1 MNWDR
6 IVKNWAKRL
15 AGAAAARTAWR
26 VWFAV
31 FLFHVG
37 WIGAQTLAPPAIP
50 SPQNTPYA
58 GTLSIEVDLTDL
70 DRKIMQVR
78 QTLPVQAGPLT
89 LLYPRWIPGT
99 HSPTGSVTRMAGLQ
113 ITGNGKPVQWTR
125 DSVDVFA
132 FHLTVPPGVSTLDIA
147 FQHLSPVS
155 PASGRVVMTP
165 EIIGLQWNTVVL
177 YPAGYFVSGIQT
189 RASAKLP
196 AGWQTATS
204 LDVARRTGDWLEFK
218 PVSLETLVDSPL
230 WAGKYSKRVELDSP
244 GALVSDPVSV
254 SAPAAAPAGSSARPS
269 AGPSAGPSGKAPA
282 FLNVFADT
290 ASELEALPEHIAAH
304 KQLVLQ
310 ADAVFGS
317 RHFARYEFLL
327 AISERFS
334 GIGLEHSESSENS
347 VRLGYFTEWKKNSA
361 GRTLLPHEYAH
372 SWNGKFRRPADLW
385 TPNFNVPMQDSLL
398 WIYEGQ
404 TQYWGHVLAA
414 RSGIVPPAD
423 SVDSLAQTAASLDA
437 RSGRVWRNL
446 QDTTNEPVISGRGQQ
461 DWPDWQRREEYYDE
475 GLLIWLDAD
484 TRIRQMTQEARSL
497 DDVAKAFFGIQDGR
511 VAAVTYT
518 FDDYVAAL
526 NTVAPS
532 ADWAAFLR
540 QRLDTH
546 DSATLLD
553 GIKRAGWRLVFSET
567 QTDYSKAVEGAF
579 KFTDFSHSLG
589 FSLDKDAKFNRIQWN
604 GPAFKAGLT
613 TAMQLI
619 AVNSLAFKAED
630 LRAAITAAKD
640 GSGVELLVK
649 VDNRYKTV
657 KIDFG
662 GGQRYPKLERI
673 EGTPDRLTPILSSV
687 K

>member
-1 MNWDR
+1 MMQLRSIFVLIMPW
-6 IVKNWAKRL
+6 VMP
-15 AGAAAARTAWR
+15 
-26 VWFAV
+26 WFVA
-31 FLFHVG
+31 LFGFATVPFV
-37 WIGAQTLAPPAIP
+37 GAQTIPPP
-50 SPQNTPYA
+50 SNTPYI
-58 GTLSIEVDLTDL
+58 GTLAIEVDLTDIE
-70 DRKIMQVR
+70 RKIMPVR
-78 QTLPVQAGPLT
+78 QTLPVQVGPLT

-99 HSPTGSVTRMAGLQ
+99 HSPTGSVARMAGLQ
-113 ITGNGKPVQWTR
+113 ISGNGKPVAWTR
-125 DSVDVFA
+125 DPVDVFA
-132 FHLTVPPGVSTLDIA
+132 FHMTVPPGVSMLDIT

-155 PASGRVVMTP
+155 PATGRVVVTS

-204 LDVARRTGDWLEFK
+204 LDIARRTGDWLEFK

-230 WAGKYSKRVELDSP
+230 WAGKYSKRLALDAPGVSP
-244 GALVSDPVSV
+244 LAIASTPLSISASTSA
-254 SAPAAAPAGSSARPS
+254 SAPAAAVASAKP
-269 AGPSAGPSGKAPA
+269 PVY
-282 FLNVFADT
+282 LTLFADT
-290 ASELEALPEHIAAH
+290 AAQLEALPEHLAAH
-304 KQLVLQ
+304 TQLVQQ

-327 AISERFS
+327 AISEYFS
-334 GIGLEHSESSENS
+334 GIGLEHSESSENG
-347 VRLGYFTEWKKNSA
+347 VRLGYFTEWKKSSA

-385 TPNFNVPMQDSLL
+385 TPNFNTPMQDSLL

-414 RSGIVPPAD
+414 RSGIVPLAD
-423 SVDSLAQTAASLDA
+423 SLDSLAQTAASLDA
-437 RSGRVWRNL
+437 RSGRAWRNL
-446 QDTTNEPVISGRGQQ
+446 QDTTNEPVIGGRGQQ
-461 DWPDWQRREEYYDE
+461 DWSDWQRREEYYDE

-484 TRIRQMTQEARSL
+484 TRIREMTQDGRSL
-497 DDVAKAFFGIQDGR
+497 ADVAKAFFGIQDGR
-511 VAAVTYT
+511 VSAVTYT

-526 NTVAPS
+526 NSVAPS

-540 QRLDTH
+540 QRLDTN
-546 DSATLLD
+546 DNATVLD

-567 QTDYSKAVEGAF
+567 QSDYSKGVEGAF
-579 KFTDFSHSLG
+579 RFTDFSHSLG

-613 TAMQLI
+613 VGMQLI
-619 AVNSLAFKAED
+619 AVNSLAYKAED

-657 KIDFG
+657 KIDYRS
-662 GGQRYPKLERI
+662 GQRYPKFERI
-673 EGTPDRLTPILSSV
+673 EGTTDRLTAILSSV

>member
-1 MNWDR
+1 MSW
-6 IVKNWAKRL
+6 KLSFENWAKKL
-15 AGAAAARTAWR
+15 SGATAAKAASS
-26 VWFAV
+26 VSVAV
-31 FLFHVG
+31 FLLHLG
-37 WIGAQTLAPPAIP
+37 LTGAQTLVPSAVPP
-50 SPQNTPYA
+50 PQNTPYA
-58 GTLSIEVDLTDL
+58 GTMAIEVDLTDL
-70 DRKIMQVR
+70 DRKIMPVR
-78 QTLPVQAGPLT
+78 QTLPVQPGPLT

-99 HSPTGSVTRMAGLQ
+99 HSPTGSVSRMAGLQ
-113 ITGNGKPVQWTR
+113 ITAHGKLVQWTR
-125 DSVDVFA
+125 DTVDGFA
-132 FHLTVPPGVSTLDIA
+132 FHLSVPPGATLLEIA

-196 AGWQTATS
+196 TGWQTATS

-230 WAGKYSKRVELDSP
+230 WAGKYSKRIELD
-244 GALVSDPVSV
+244 
-254 SAPAAAPAGSSARPS
+254 APALPGTAPA
-269 AGPSAGPSGKAPA
+269 KAPVY
-282 FLNVFADT
+282 LNVFADT
-290 ASELEALPEHIAAH
+290 ASQLEALPEHIAAH
-304 KQLVLQ
+304 QQLVQQ

-327 AISERFS
+327 AISEHFS
-334 GIGLEHSESSENS
+334 GIGLEHSESSENG
-347 VRLGYFTEWKKNSA
+347 VRLGYFTDWKKSSA

-372 SWNGKFRRPADLW
+372 SWNGKFRRPSDLW

-414 RSGIVPPAD
+414 RSGIVPLAD
-423 SVDSLAQTAASLDA
+423 SLDSLAQTAASLDT

-446 QDTTNEPVISGRGQQ
+446 QDTTNEPVISGRTGQ
-461 DWPDWQRREEYYDE
+461 DWSDWQRREEYYDE

-484 TRIRQMTQEARSL
+484 TLIREMTQDARSL
-497 DDVAKAFFGIQDGR
+497 ADVAKTFFGIQDGR
-511 VAAVTYT
+511 VTAVTYT
-518 FDDYVAAL
+518 FDEYVAAL
-526 NTVAPS
+526 DSIAPS

-546 DSATLLD
+546 ASTALLD
-553 GIKRAGWRLVFSET
+553 GIKRGGWRLAFSET
-567 QTDYSKAVEGAF
+567 QSEYSKSVEGAF

-589 FSLDKDAKFNRIQWN
+589 LSLDKDAKFNRIQWN

-613 TAMQLI
+613 VGMQLI
-619 AVNSLAFKAED
+619 AVNSVVYKAED
-630 LRAAITAAKD
+630 LRAAITAAKN

-657 KIDFG
+657 KIDYRN
-662 GGQRYPKLERI
+662 GQRYPKLERI
-673 EGTPDRLTPILSSV
+673 DGTPDRLTTILSAV
-687 K
+687 R